1 MSKVQQL
8 ETTLRAMTDNELKLL
23 KDIMDTID
31 GRPDRRE
38 FALQWT
44 GRMSDLPEA
53 LKAID

>member
-8 ETTLRAMTDNELKLL
+8 EGSLQAMTDNELKLL
-23 KDIMDTID
+23 KRIMEVID

-53 LKAID
+53 LKAIR

>member
-8 ETTLRAMTDNELKLL
+8 EATLRAMTDSELKLL
-23 KDIMDTID
+23 KDIMDAID

-53 LKAID
+53 LKAIK